1 MNIWSLWQGASS
13 LYMNAVHWCSG
24 LYISQF
30 IHPGGCGGA
39 HSPSSCETACEVLFP
54 FACILPWHEL
64 RTKYHKSATASPG
77 LSPSCSDLHLP
88 CRRKGLLDPQLK
100 LLLSLSSGL
109 SLLFKHLASADDTVL
124 IFPYHDSL
132 PVCLFI
138 LIIISKGLRL
148 GKIISREQG

>member
-13 LYMNAVHWCSG
+13 LYTNALHWCSG

-30 IHPGGCGGA
+30 IHPGGCRGA
-39 HSPSSCETACEVLFP
+39 HSSSSCETACKVLFP
-54 FACILPWHEL
+54 FACTLPWHEL
-64 RTKYHKSATASPG
+64 RTKYHKSATAFPG

-109 SLLFKHLASADDTVL
+109 SLPFKSLASADDTVL

-132 PVCLFI
+132 PACLFI

-148 GKIISREQG
+148 GKIISREHS

>member
-1 MNIWSLWQGASS
+1 M
-13 LYMNAVHWCSG
+13 YMNALHWCSG

-30 IHPGGCGGA
+30 IHPGGCRGS

-64 RTKYHKSATASPG
+64 RTKYHKSATPSPG
-77 LSPSCSDLHLP
+77 LSPSCSDSQLP
-88 CRRKGLLDPQLK
+88 CRRKGLLEPQLK
-100 LLLSLSSGL
+100 LLLRVFHQDFLSS
-109 SLLFKHLASADDTVL
+109 SNVWPLLMITVL

-148 GKIISREQG
+148 GKIISTEHG